1 MMGPRA
7 QLKLEAEKKERFE
20 REQAAMARAAR
31 QGRRKGNAAKGRGK
45 GRGKGG
51 GGRAPRK
58 GAKAPAVAAAARG
71 PDAGNAHRAR
81 DLIVPTGE
89 LSHQPSP
96 PPLHDVGHARG
107 RRQGRRTSSAVLNRG
122 EDAFGNGEN
131 WNRSAAMRAIV
142 DWAAAAN
149 RAAGLPAGRA
159 GTSRDDGDGGVA
171 MLQQFDESGRLPLA
185 RR

>member
-45 GRGKGG
+45 GR
-51 GGRAPRK
+51 R
-58 GAKAPAVAAAARG
+58 
-71 PDAGNAHRAR
+71 H
-81 DLIVPTGE
+81 
-89 LSHQPSP
+89 
-96 PPLHDVGHARG
+96 
-107 RRQGRRTSSAVLNRG
+107 GRRTSSVLNRG
-122 EDAFGNGEN
+122 EDATFGNGDN

-159 GTSRDDGDGGVA
+159 GTSGDDGDGGVA
-171 MLQQFDESGRLPLA
+171 TTGMLQQFDESGRLPLA